1 MTVDHLA
8 SHNVRVTYYAAHSG
22 HTLNTGQ
29 LTHLPLPTSTS
40 EAVEKKL
47 SIGVTA
53 ERILQGKSIRL
64 IKNTYHS
71 IHYITLHSYCIHVY
85 TDVTSYF
92 ATGGASVTRSTFLT
106 RKDIS
111 NRHAKVEQ
119 N

>member
-53 ERILQGKSIRL
+53 ERILQGKSIWL

-71 IHYITLHSYCIHVY
+71 IHYITFPLHSCVHGC
-85 TDVTSYF
+85 YF
-92 ATGGASVTRSTFLT
+92 RLCDWWCSRDKEYFPYSEGHIKQACQGST
-106 RKDIS
+106 
-111 NRHAKVEQ
+111 KV
-119 N
+119 